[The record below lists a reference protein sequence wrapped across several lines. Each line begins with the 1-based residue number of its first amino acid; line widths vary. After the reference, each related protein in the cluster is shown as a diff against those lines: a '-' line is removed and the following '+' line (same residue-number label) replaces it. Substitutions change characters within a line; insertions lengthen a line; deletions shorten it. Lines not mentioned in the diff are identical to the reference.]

1 MLFKQTHRLG
11 FVIVVVS
18 LSVML
23 FMSAGCS
30 KTGNHEGL
38 SEESE
43 TSQNDQLEKSAP
55 EGMETEMTETEKT
68 ETEAE
73 DTYQG
78 GNPVVLM
85 ETSLGNFKIE
95 LFQNRAPVSVS
106 NFLDYVNEGFYEGT
120 IFHRVIPNFVI
131 QGGGFTEDMEKKNT
145 HPPIKNEARNGIGNT
160 KGTVAMAR
168 TQIVNSATSQFYIN
182 LKDNPFLDHRDETNQ
197 GYGYCVF
204 GRIIEGMDVVEMIGR
219 TPTSRKGRHEN
230 VPIKPVIIKS
240 ARVLHYGG

>member
-1 MLFKQTHRLG
+1 MFFRGTHRFS
-11 FVIVVVS
+11 FVITVVS
-18 LSVML
+18 LSIVFLL
-23 FMSAGCS
+23 FTGCS

-43 TSQNDQLEKSAP
+43 TRQNNQLEKSAP
-55 EGMETEMTETEKT
+55 EGMETKMTES
-68 ETEAE
+68 ETEVTKKEAQ
-73 DTYQG
+73 DTSQG
-78 GNPVVLM
+78 SNPVVLM
-85 ETSLGNFKIE
+85 ETSLGNIKIE

-120 IFHRVIPNFVI
+120 IFHRVISNFMI

-145 HPPIKNEARNGIGNT
+145 HPPIKNEAGNGIGNT
-160 KGTVAMAR
+160 KGTIAMAR

-182 LKDNPFLDHRDETNQ
+182 LKDNPFLNHRDESNQ

-219 TPTSRKGRHEN
+219 VPTTRKGRHEN

-240 ARVLHYGG
+240 ARVL

>member
-1 MLFKQTHRLG
+1 MLFKQIHRLG
-11 FVIVVVS
+11 FVITVAS
-18 LSVML
+18 LCVML
-23 FMSAGCS
+23 LVFVGCS
-30 KTGNHEGL
+30 KTGNHEGF
-38 SEESE
+38 SEELE
-43 TSQNDQLEKSAP
+43 TSQNDHLEKSVT
-55 EGMETEMTETEKT
+55 EGTETEMT

-73 DTYQG
+73 DTYHG
-78 GNPVVLM
+78 NNPVVLM
-85 ETSLGNFKIE
+85 ETSLGNFKME

-106 NFLDYVNEGFYEGT
+106 NFLNYVNEGFYEGT

-131 QGGGFTEDMEKKNT
+131 QGGGFTEDMGKKNT

-182 LKDNPFLDHRDETNQ
+182 LKDNPFLNHRDETNQ

-204 GRIIEGMDVVEMIGR
+204 GQIIEGMDVVEMIAR

-240 ARVLHYGG
+240 ARVLH

>member
-1 MLFKQTHRLG
+1 MFFKQTHR
-11 FVIVVVS
+11 FSFIVAVVS
-18 LSVML
+18 LSIVLSL
-23 FMSAGCS
+23 FTGCS
-30 KTGNHEGL
+30 KTGNNEGL

-43 TSQNDQLEKSAP
+43 TSQNDQSEKSAP
-55 EGMETEMTETEKT
+55 EGTEIEMTETE
-68 ETEAE
+68 AG
-73 DTYQG
+73 DTYLG
-78 GNPVVLM
+78 NNPVVLM

-106 NFLDYVNEGFYEGT
+106 NFLDYVNEGFYEDT

-131 QGGGFTEDMEKKNT
+131 QGGGFTENMEKKDT
-145 HPPIKNEARNGIGNT
+145 HPPIKNEAGNGIGNT

-168 TQIVNSATSQFYIN
+168 TQIVNSATSQFFIN
-182 LKDNPFLDHRDETNQ
+182 LKDNPFLNQRDETDQ

-240 ARVLHYGG
+240 ARVLQYGG